1 MQLYLALPFGDRWR
15 SMDMVSQTETSH
27 GDADRRAEQA
37 DLADYIARMTAE
49 LSGLAARADLSFLAY
64 LLGMA
69 EKEASEHGARKRSR

>member
-1 MQLYLALPFGDRWR
+1 
-15 SMDMVSQTETSH
+15 MVSQTEKSH

-49 LSGLAARADLSFLAY
+49 LAGLATRAELSFLAY

-69 EKEASEHGARKRSR
+69 EKEAAQQGTQRKLR